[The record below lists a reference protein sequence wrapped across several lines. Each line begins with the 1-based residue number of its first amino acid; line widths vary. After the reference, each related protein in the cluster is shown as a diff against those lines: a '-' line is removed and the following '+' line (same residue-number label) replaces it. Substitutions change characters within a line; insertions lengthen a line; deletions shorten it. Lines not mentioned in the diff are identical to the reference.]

1 MWALYHRGH
10 REHKGNHSI
19 GENEQVLLSI
29 MVTLV
34 FALTISLLRNFLKI
48 ESAMPTSSPNFWV
61 FSVLCGSILIQQRI
75 KRLLFSTEWG

>member
-1 MWALYHRGH
+1 VWALDHRGH
-10 REHKGNHSI
+10 RDHKGNHSI
-19 GENEQVLLSI
+19 GENEQVLLAI
-29 MVTLV
+29 TVTLV

-48 ESAMPTSSPNFWV
+48 ESAMPTSSPNLWV

>member
-1 MWALYHRGH
+1 MWALDHRGH

-29 MVTLV
+29 VVTLV

-48 ESAMPTSSPNFWV
+48 ESAMPTSSPNLWV

>member
-1 MWALYHRGH
+1 VWALDHRGH
-10 REHKGNHSI
+10 RDHKGNHSI

-48 ESAMPTSSPNFWV
+48 ESVMPTSSPNLWV
-61 FSVLCGSILIQQRI
+61 FSVLCGSMLIQQRI